1 MKQYRIGDFARHL
14 GVTSD
19 FLKHYEAAGLL
30 KVQHRESGYRYY
42 TFDQSAKV
50 ISCMRLRNYGVTVKE
65 MGAMHTDDPDKVFG
79 LLDKKSEE
87 LEATVSRLQAVIG
100 EHKRMRRWYEAHK
113 GTMIDWE
120 IREMEPRYFLPH
132 TDEQDFRKDD
142 RIFEL
147 LKDWGMWMPV
157 TKSAL
162 KVEISGSGTENT
174 IHWGFAV
181 RESLLKRYQI
191 PVNDVLERIEFG
203 KCFVCHFCGLPDA
216 FSMRL
221 LSEGAHPAWSQ
232 MKQLGFCPCGTAILE
247 VEMRFSDEADT
258 HNDGFGRILIPIKK
272 EPTVFF

>member
-232 MKQLGFCPCGTAILE
+232 MKQLGFRPCGTAILE
-247 VEMRFSDEADT
+247 VDT

>member
-100 EHKRMRRWYEAHK
+100 EHKRMRRWYEAHQ

-142 RIFEL
+142 RIFE
-147 LKDWGMWMPV
+147 
-157 TKSAL
+157 AL
-162 KVEISGSGTENT
+162 Q
-174 IHWGFAV
+174 GF
-181 RESLLKRYQI
+181 
-191 PVNDVLERIEFG
+191 
-203 KCFVCHFCGLPDA
+203 
-216 FSMRL
+216 
-221 LSEGAHPAWSQ
+221 
-232 MKQLGFCPCGTAILE
+232 
-247 VEMRFSDEADT
+247 
-258 HNDGFGRILIPIKK
+258 
-272 EPTVFF
+272 